1 MTSRTRALGG
11 LLAASLFVFIAISV
25 QAQEFR
31 GSISGKI
38 TEVSGS
44 AVTNAKVVVTNALT
58 NTSTSVTT
66 NDVGDFSARYL
77 TPGPYRVTVEAAGF
91 KKSLRDGV
99 EVRVGDRLV
108 LDVQLEV
115 GVVSETVSVTSE
127 APLLDTASASAGQ
140 VIDRRRISELPLSDG
155 NPFVLTRLTP
165 GIAYTGDLLFS
176 RPFDNAGTSAIVA
189 DGAPGRNEF
198 TLDGTPN
205 MASGGGVGRVAFVP
219 PADAVQEFK
228 VETAAFDGQQGHTA
242 GATVNVTLRSG
253 TNAIHGSLYEFVRND
268 ILSANDFFLNRSGAD
283 RNQDG
288 KADRT
293 SLRYNRYGG
302 VVGGPIWLPKSIFG
316 PLSYDGRDRTFF
328 FFAFEGLKDT
338 FPEPGLFTVPTLAQ
352 RQGDFSALLAQNIVL
367 YDPFTA
373 REEGARRRRD
383 PLTCNGQANVI
394 CPSRISPVARNF
406 LQFYP
411 APNLPGDSVG
421 RNNYQSGNPRKD
433 TFHSES
439 YRFDQ
444 MISDQQKFFI
454 RYSHNNRRES
464 RNNWADVV
472 NGIRPIGNFLFRIN
486 DGGTFDHVYN
496 LSPTLILNSRIGFSR
511 FNEPSIRQ
519 HQGAF
524 NPASLGFSGQTAAL
538 FGPEQYLPR
547 FEFRG
552 GTYSLLGEGV
562 GGATTHNIYSFQ
574 PTLTKIA
581 GRHSIRMGYDFRSY
595 RENSFGPGQSAGRY
609 DFGADFVRGPLDN
622 AANPTI
628 GPELASFML
637 GLPTGGFI
645 DRNAARSNQTLYHG
659 IFVHDDLKISNR
671 LTLNLGLR
679 YEFEG
684 ATDERYN
691 RNVRGFEFNASS
703 PIEAAAKAAYAATPI
718 PEIPAASFNVKG
730 GLLFPTDSSRGFW
743 SPDKNNIQ
751 PRIGVAFQVNDKLV
765 VRGGWGI
772 YTVPFV
778 IDGLN
783 QPGFSQATNIVPTL
797 NGSLTFVASLTDPF
811 PNGVANPPGSSGG
824 LGTFMGRDINFFP
837 IDTNN
842 TQAQRWSIGFQ
853 YELPGQWLFEGAYVG
868 NRGYDGVV
876 TYDINA
882 IPQQYLSTSTIRD
895 TTVINFLS
903 ANVTNP
909 FRGLIPGVNLN
920 GNTVARSQLLKPFPQ
935 FLVINSR
942 RNDAKSNYHSAQA
955 RIERRFSKGFTI
967 LASYTYSKFL
977 EQAALRNAFDAEF
990 EKRLSEAD
998 IPHRIV
1004 ISGIWELPFGRGRRF
1019 GTDWSGPLN
1028 AIAGGWQ
1035 VQGIWQAQSGRPFTL
1050 GNVYYNGDPTKL
1062 KVTMT
1067 GNTVDRTFDTSGF
1080 YFSDAAVQTNG
1091 VVDPAKQR
1099 ADSRIQL
1106 ANNVRTLASRFPNFR
1121 GQGLNLWDL
1130 SVIKNIAITESVNF
1144 QIRGEFINAFNTPVF
1159 ATPNLTPNNT
1169 NFGKSTATQNLPRNV
1184 QIGLKLLF

>member
-1 MTSRTRALGG
+1 MWRTRAI
-11 LLAASLFVFIAISV
+11 AIFMTASLMVCFAISV
-25 QAQEFR
+25 NAQEFR
-31 GSISGKI
+31 GSVSGRI
-38 TEVSGS
+38 TEASGS
-44 AVTNAKVVVTNALT
+44 AVPNATVIVT
-58 NTSTSVTT
+58 NTSTNAATKVTT
-66 NDVGDFSARYL
+66 NNVGEFTVLYL
-77 TPGPYRVTVEAAGF
+77 TPGPYKVSVEAKGF
-91 KKSLRDGV
+91 KKSLREGV
-99 EVRVGDRLV
+99 EIRVGDRLV
-108 LDVQLEV
+108 LDLQLEV
-115 GVVSETVSVTSE
+115 GGVSETVNVTSE

-140 VIDRRRISELPLSDG
+140 VIDRRRISDLPLSDG

-176 RPFDNAGTSAIVA
+176 RPFDNGGTSSIVA

-205 MASGGGVGRVAFVP
+205 MASGGGLGRVAFVP

-228 VETAAFDGQQGHTA
+228 VETASFDGQTGHTA

-268 ILSANDFFLNRSGAD
+268 KLSANDFFLNRTGKD
-283 RNQDG
+283 DNKDG

-293 SLRYNRYGG
+293 ALRYNRYGG

-316 PLSYDGRDRTFF
+316 PLGYDGRNRTFF

-338 FPEPGLFTVPTLAQ
+338 FPEPGLFTVPTLAE
-352 RQGDFSALLAQNIVL
+352 RQGDFSALIAQGITL
-367 YDPFTA
+367 YDPFTGVQ
-373 REEGARRRRD
+373 EGARVRRS

-394 CPSRISPVARNF
+394 CASRINPVAKNF

-421 RNNYQSGNPRKD
+421 RNNFQSGNPRKD

-444 MISDQQKFFI
+444 IISDQQKFFF

-464 RNNWADVV
+464 RGNWADVV

-496 LSPTLILNSRIGFSR
+496 FSPTVILNTRVGFSR

-519 HQGAF
+519 HEGAF
-524 NPASLGFSGQTAAL
+524 TPASLGFSAQTAAL
-538 FGPEQYLPR
+538 FGPELYLPR

-552 GTYSLLGEGV
+552 GTYSLLGESI
-562 GGATTHNIYSFQ
+562 GGGNNHNIYSVQ

-581 GRHSIRMGYDFRSY
+581 GQHSIRMGYDFRSY
-595 RENSFGPGQSAGRY
+595 RENAFGPGHSAGRY

-637 GLPTGGFI
+637 GLPTAGFI
-645 DRNAARSNQTLYHG
+645 DRNAARSNQSLYHG
-659 IFVHDDLKISNR
+659 MFVHDDFKVSR
-671 LTLNLGLR
+671 KLTLNLGLR
-679 YEFEG
+679 YEFEA

-691 RNVRGFEFNASS
+691 RNVRGFDFTSAS
-703 PIEAAAKAAYAATPI
+703 PIEAAVKAAYAASPI
-718 PEIPAASFNVKG
+718 PEIPAANLNVKG
-730 GLLFPTDSSRGFW
+730 GLLFPTDSNRGFW
-743 SPDKNNIQ
+743 NSDKNNIQ
-751 PRIGVAFQVNDKLV
+751 PRIGAAFQVNDKLV
-765 VRGGWGI
+765 LRGGWGI

-778 IDGLN
+778 IDGVQ

-797 NGSLTFVASLTDPF
+797 NGSLTFVASLTNPF
-811 PNGVANPPGSSGG
+811 PNGVTNPPGASGG
-824 LGTFMGRDINFFP
+824 LATFMGRDINFFP
-837 IDTNN
+837 LNTKN
-842 TQAQRWSIGFQ
+842 TQAQRWEFGFQ
-853 YELPGQWLFEGAYVG
+853 YELPGQWLVEAAYVG
-868 NRGYDGVV
+868 NRGYNGVV
-876 TYDINA
+876 TYDINP
-882 IPQQYLSTSTIRD
+882 IPKQYLSTSPIRD
-895 TTVINFLS
+895 TTVVNFLS

-909 FRGLIPGVNLN
+909 FRGLIPGVTLN
-920 GNTVARSQLLKPFPQ
+920 GNTTTRGQLLRPFPQ
-935 FLVINSR
+935 FLNINTR

-967 LASYTYSKFL
+967 LASYTFSKFI
-977 EQAALRNAFDAEF
+977 EQASLLNPFDAEF
-990 EKRLSEAD
+990 EKRLSDAD
-998 IPHRIV
+998 IPQRIV
-1004 ISGIWELPFGRGRRF
+1004 MSGIWELPFGRGRRF
-1019 GTDWSGPLN
+1019 GQDWNGPLN

-1035 VQGIWQAQSGRPFTL
+1035 VQGIWQAQSGRPLTL
-1050 GNVYYNGDPTKL
+1050 DNRYYNGDPAKL
-1062 KVTMT
+1062 RATMK
-1067 GNTVDRTFDTSGF
+1067 GANVDRTFDASGF

-1091 VVDPAKQR
+1091 VIDTAKQR
-1099 ADSRIQL
+1099 ADTRIQL
-1106 ANNVRTLASRFPNFR
+1106 TNNIRTLGSRFTGFR

-1130 SVIKNIAITESVNF
+1130 SVIKNVAITESVKL

-1159 ATPNLTPNNT
+1159 ANPNLNPTDT
-1169 NFGKSTATQNLPRNV
+1169 NFGKSTSTQNLPRNV
-1184 QIGLKLLF
+1184 QIGLKLVF